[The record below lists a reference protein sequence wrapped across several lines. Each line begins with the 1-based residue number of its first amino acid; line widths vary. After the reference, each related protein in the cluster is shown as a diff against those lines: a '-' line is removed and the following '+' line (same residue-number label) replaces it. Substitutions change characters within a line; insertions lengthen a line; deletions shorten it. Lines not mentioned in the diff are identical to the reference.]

1 MFHSFLWLQQNHD
14 SRRRRRP
21 CFQDTKR
28 IQPSTAYR
36 FACPRPSTPSQLL
49 DQHFDMLQLCGRLA
63 FKAKRAKRCC
73 RDSQVFCFTRNL
85 HLGRP
90 TTKPGVLRR
99 WEAAKEGT
107 LAHTCSTAEPPFA
120 RRRSVTV
127 SVLEASNP
135 KLHDRIAFTKGSSC
149 GFLEEKR
156 QKLPVASDR
165 SVRSNGH
172 VRHVRNAA
180 PFASLPPLRTMPR
193 SSETRTKDR
202 LDESTT
208 GTERGD
214 APGCVRTVGQAVP
227 SSGPARGLAQ
237 TSGTRSKMNR
247 KAKMVTP
254 DPSGTGGMN
263 ERSRV
268 FQKSPHSPLHAT
280 QLDRSS

>member
-1 MFHSFLWLQQNHD
+1 MIQGEGGGRAFKIPSGSSHQLPTDLH
-14 SRRRRRP
+14 
-21 CFQDTKR
+21 FQD
-28 IQPSTAYR
+28 PVLPLSCSTSILTC
-36 FACPRPSTPSQLL
+36 FNSVVDWLSKQNG
-49 DQHFDMLQLCGRLA
+49 Q
-63 FKAKRAKRCC
+63 KRCC

-172 VRHVRNAA
+172 VRNAA

-208 GTERGD
+208 GTERG
-214 APGCVRTVGQAVP
+214 G
-227 SSGPARGLAQ
+227 
-237 TSGTRSKMNR
+237 RSR
-247 KAKMVTP
+247 LRP
-254 DPSGTGGMN
+254 DGRPSGSIFGTSSRAGANIRNTKQNEPKSKDGHAGSIRNGGD
-263 ERSRV
+263 E
-268 FQKSPHSPLHAT
+268 
-280 QLDRSS
+280 